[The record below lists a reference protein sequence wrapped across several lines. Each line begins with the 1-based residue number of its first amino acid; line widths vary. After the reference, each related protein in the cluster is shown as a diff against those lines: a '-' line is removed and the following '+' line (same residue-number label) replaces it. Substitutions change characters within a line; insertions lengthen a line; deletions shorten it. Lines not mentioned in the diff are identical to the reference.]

1 MAFLSSLNIPLSGI
15 TAQRFR
21 LDIISQNTANAHN
34 FYTTREEAYKRQ
46 MVVFREDKSFSS
58 LLRDRIRTDGGINDD
73 NRAYRFKYKQLK
85 GVMASQVVDDP
96 TPPEPVYSPN
106 NPLADEFGYVYEAN
120 VDVQIEEM
128 DAMEAQ
134 RSLEANV
141 AMYQAMQSMIQASL
155 SLGKG

>member
-21 LDIISQNTANAHN
+21 LDIISQNVTNATN

-46 MVVFREDKSFSS
+46 MVVFEEDKTFKRI
-58 LLRDRIRTDGGINDD
+58 LRHHMGEGE
-73 NRAYRFKYKQLK
+73 AYMYKYKQLR
-85 GVMASQVVDDP
+85 GVQAARVVDDP

-120 VDVQIEEM
+120 VDVAIEEM
-128 DAMEAQ
+128 DMMEAQ
-134 RSLEANV
+134 RTLEACKNMYD
-141 AMYQAMQSMIQASL
+141 AMSTMIQAQL
-155 SLGKG
+155 TIGKG

>member
-21 LDIISQNTANAHN
+21 LDIITQNTANAHN
-34 FYTTREEAYKRQ
+34 FYTTAEEAYKRQ
-46 MVVFREDKSFSS
+46 MVVFSEDLSFKRILRE
-58 LLRDRIRTDGGINDD
+58 RMADGD
-73 NRAYRFKYKQLK
+73 RAYMFKYKQLK
-85 GVMASQVVDDP
+85 GVQAVRVVDDP

-120 VDVQIEEM
+120 VDVQVEEM

-141 AMYQAMQSMIQASL
+141 AMYHAMQSMIQASL

>member
-21 LDIISQNTANAHN
+21 LDIISQNVDNAHN
-34 FYTTREEAYKRQ
+34 FYTTAEEAYKRQ
-46 MVVFREDKSFSS
+46 MVVFEEDKTFKRI
-58 LLRDRIRTDGGINDD
+58 LRHHMGEGE
-73 NRAYRFKYKQLK
+73 AYMFKYKQLK
-85 GVMASQVVDDP
+85 GVMAARVVDDP

-134 RSLEANV
+134 RSLDANV